1 MTSTN
6 QGSAIAIPQDP
17 TSRTTPRCRSS
28 SGQIWTRWSAP
39 ALIVKLWLQ
48 PANLSLQP
56 NLPNLPHLLHLLQL
70 FLLREYHHL
79 PNKRVLMSLCQVGCR
94 KSSAQLLHLY
104 SKCKWAGATSTT
116 PVVLAAGEGRQFTSP
131 GYDGVSN
138 YAAEAKCLWTF
149 APAAGAELTF
159 SCSAFNIIST
169 AAVGE
174 RCAGE

>member
-6 QGSAIAIPQDP
+6 QGSAIAIPLDP

-28 SGQIWTRWSAP
+28 SGQIWTQWSAP

-48 PANLSLQP
+48 PANLSLP
-56 NLPNLPHLLHLLQL
+56 THLSHLPRLPQL
-70 FLLREYHHL
+70 FLLREYPHL
-79 PNKRVLMSLCQVGCR
+79 PSKRVLMSLCQVGCR
-94 KSSAQLLHLY
+94 KSRAQLLNLY
-104 SKCKWAGATSTT
+104 SNWKWAGATSTT

-149 APAAGAELTF
+149 APAPGAELAF
-159 SCSAFNIIST
+159 SCSAFSIIST